1 MGLFRKIVQ
10 KLDIEFYN
18 RNDASVKFENL
29 SGQEPND
36 NLVSF
41 YFLTYYA
48 KMLYNLGS
56 GIDSQALHLYISDVS
71 GSALY
76 DKDKID
82 KSLILVDYKGKGS
95 KTYSAEWDKK
105 GIIKTKV
112 AWGEEDHYAKASV
125 LIFLDF
131 LNQTLPEL
139 SRQKLFY
146 GIYEFQNAVSDFGIP
161 NIKSIIDWPSQIVTK
176 VATNLDEYHKMRE
189 HAEKEYREK
198 NKENW

>member
-10 KLDIEFYN
+10 QLAIEFYN

-29 SGQEPND
+29 SGQEPID
-36 NLVSF
+36 SMVSY

-56 GIDSQALHLYISDVS
+56 GIDSQALHLYISDIA
-71 GSALY
+71 GAALY

-82 KSLILVDYKGKGS
+82 KSLNLVDYRGKGS

-105 GIIKTKV
+105 GIIKTK
-112 AWGEEDHYAKASV
+112 ADWGEEDHYAKASV

-146 GIYEFQNAVSDFGIP
+146 GIYEFQNAVSEFGIP
-161 NIKSIIDWPSQIVTK
+161 NIKSIIGWPSQIVSEVEK
-176 VATNLDEYHKMRE
+176 SLNEYHKMRE
-189 HAEKEYREK
+189 DAEKEYRD
-198 NKENW
+198 NK